1 MDQLGAGIVQEVDR
15 SEYYS
20 GRVMDIFKVP
30 ALPEATT
37 PVPILPKP
45 PTTSST
51 PPAPVPPKPQDNPL
65 PAVGVKED
73 PLPGKPEE
81 KNFQTPLI
89 LEILSWHPTAEI
101 SPPPPRASSP
111 MPTPRASSPMPAP
124 GGVNVSTQ
132 TDPPDYGAMLL
143 DFLHDNYQEISDN
156 TAIVEGVVEPPFI
169 LMPDFSCEEESFSP
183 PPKRRRLE

>member
-45 PTTSST
+45 SST

-111 MPTPRASSPMPAP
+111 MPTPRASSPMPTP
-124 GGVNVSTQ
+124 GGVNVGTQ